1 MAFGKRDAIKTA
13 AELGNHVAVEFT
25 GEVIRGYT
33 VVHIDDMKVGGR
45 FNLSGFSWEIMSISY
60 PHDMATVTIGNPKEL

>member
-13 AELGNHVAVEFT
+13 ASLGNHVAVEFT

-33 VVHIDDMKVGGR
+33 VVHVDDMKLGGR
-45 FNLSGFSWEIMSISY
+45 VTLSGFSWEIVSISY
-60 PHDMATVTIGNPKEL
+60 SGDLPTVTFGNPREL